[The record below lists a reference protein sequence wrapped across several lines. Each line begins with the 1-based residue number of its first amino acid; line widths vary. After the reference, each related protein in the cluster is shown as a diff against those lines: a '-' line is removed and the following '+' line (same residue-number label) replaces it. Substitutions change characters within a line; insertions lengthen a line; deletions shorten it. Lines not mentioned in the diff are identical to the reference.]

1 MQTRYNESLAK
12 HTTLRVGGPAH
23 TFVVAESEAE
33 IVEALK
39 TYQDSKILILGGG
52 SNLVVSE
59 QGFDGVVL
67 QIQNNG
73 IKVEE
78 DACSG
83 AMVSV
88 QAGVNWDDFV
98 VTSISNEWYGV
109 EALSGIP
116 GLVGATPIQNV
127 GAYGQDVNQ
136 TIARVKTFNRSVG
149 AIQTFS
155 ASECGFGYRTSRFK
169 TELDRYVILEVT
181 FQLGLGVHSAP
192 IQYAEL
198 ANLLG
203 VELGKRSKSTEVRE
217 AVLNLR
223 TSKAMVLDEN
233 DFDTW
238 SVGSF
243 FTNPVIPTEQA
254 DSLPPTIA
262 RWNQDGGVKVSAASL
277 LEHGGFP
284 KGFGLNSNAQI
295 SSKHALAITNRG
307 SASASD
313 IIELATL
320 IQVSVKSQFGISLE
334 IEPRVIG
341 FNQ

>member
-12 HTTLRVGGPAH
+12 YTTLRVGGPAH

-33 IVEALK
+33 IVEALE
-39 TYQDSKILILGGG
+39 TYKDSRILILGGG
-52 SNLVVSE
+52 SNLVISE

-67 QIQNNG
+67 QINSDG
-73 IKVEE
+73 LKVEE

-127 GAYGQDVNQ
+127 GAYGQDVSQ
-136 TIARVKTFNRSVG
+136 TIARVKTFDRRVG
-149 AIQTFS
+149 ALQTFS

-169 TELDRYVILEVT
+169 TEPDRYVILEVT
-181 FQLGLGVHSAP
+181 FQLGLGVHSAS
-192 IQYAEL
+192 IQYAQL

-217 AVLNLR
+217 AVVHLR
-223 TSKAMVLDEN
+223 TSKAMVLDAK

-243 FTNPVIPTEQA
+243 FTNPVVSIELA
-254 DSLPPTIA
+254 ESLPPSIA
-262 RWNQDGGVKVSAASL
+262 RWNQQDGVKVSAASL
-277 LEHGGFP
+277 LEHSGFP

-307 SASASD
+307 NASALD

-320 IQVSVKSQFGISLE
+320 IQENVKSQFGISLE